1 MQGKI
6 MKPTTIITL
15 LLTLFTLNS
24 FASENNNTIDL
35 NSTQDLNSSNENNI
49 TENIDIEV
57 NTDNCVGCH
66 GLNFEKTA
74 MGMSNIV
81 NEMTKEYIEA
91 TLFNYKYNS
100 VEGDMNPLMSWQ
112 TAKLT
117 DDEIKAIAQK
127 LGK

>member
-1 MQGKI
+1 
-6 MKPTTIITL
+6 MKTTKIITL
-15 LLTLFTLNS
+15 LVTLFSLNS
-24 FASENNNTIDL
+24 FA
-35 NSTQDLNSSNENNI
+35 NENNI
-49 TENIDIEV
+49 TTNIEV

-81 NEMTKEYIEA
+81 SEMSKEYIEA

-112 TAKLT
+112 TAKLSN
-117 DDEIKAIAQK
+117 DEIRAIAQK
-127 LGK
+127 FGK

>member
-15 LLTLFTLNS
+15 ILTLFTLNS

-35 NSTQDLNSSNENNI
+35 NTTQDLNSSNENNI
-49 TENIDIEV
+49 TENIDMEV

-81 NEMTKEYIEA
+81 SEMTKEYIEA
-91 TLFNYKYNS
+91 SLFNYKYNS
-100 VEGDMNPLMSWQ
+100 VEGNMNPLMSWQ